1 MCRNRIALAAV
12 LCSIREQHGNR
23 LAAVRIALYSNEPAC
38 SACKIDLVRLNLPLH
53 LNQYIAR
60 RHNKG
65 IDAVLLGHGGVIAGE
80 ADGKFF
86 VRREICHADGNNVAG
101 LCRGGDAH
109 ARRDAVLVERNAM
122 AVRFKRSIHG
132 HIHAGRYTCPL
143 GQDVVFPAA
152 FSQGQRDGVSFH
164 VQERNPDLI
173 EQIALSRRCAEG
185 KRGF

>member
-1 MCRNRIALAAV
+1 MPSFSVTVALLLVKLMASFSSAA
-12 LCSIREQHGNR
+12 R
-23 LAAVRIALYSNEPAC
+23 
-38 SACKIDLVRLNLPLH
+38 SAR
-53 LNQYIAR
+53 
-60 RHNKG
+60 
-65 IDAVLLGHGGVIAGE
+65 
-80 ADGKFF
+80 
-86 VRREICHADGNNVAG
+86 DGNNVAG
-101 LCRGGDAH
+101 SLPWPGCY